1 MFLIEIAKQ
10 KGELKVFRSNL
21 QGWLRC
27 AKCYFQINKI
37 IEEELMKVIILHLD
51 YMTLEQ
57 YIKQKTNIHSR
68 IDRISD
74 FNLKSILELKLGN
87 SYQQFLNIE

>member
-51 YMTLEQ
+51 YMTLE
-57 YIKQKTNIHSR
+57 
-68 IDRISD
+68 
-74 FNLKSILELKLGN
+74 
-87 SYQQFLNIE
+87 